1 MGDYKKII
9 ALKGDIDSYGHRS
22 FLGHTFC
29 LSGDGNFLFSVE
41 LDRNNQDYSGNVI
54 VRKFNNGHWE
64 PVGNKILYNEVMY
77 TGKPTI
83 INNINSNY
91 DGSIFVMSSIYGT
104 DDGKLWEGWLQV
116 YKLNTNTN
124 TWDKMGDEM
133 RGQNQGDNFGW
144 DAILNNSGNSLIV
157 SATQD
162 RIGNGKV
169 KVYNYDNSTSHWIL
183 KGNEIS
189 GLENFS
195 LNGKGIAMTND
206 SNTIIIGSPNKN
218 RVRIFNYENDEWV
231 NVEILKDTNLY
242 NTYDRFGSQIVC
254 NSDASLIAIAS
265 PHYGGI
271 NFKGSGKISIFKKT
285 NNQYTKIQEIIG
297 DNNNSNLGQQ
307 LGGTG
312 QNNDSTKTMDMSDDG
327 KLLLLGSSDGWL
339 SNNTK
344 GGYVTLYK
352 LNNNNYEQVQIFTS
366 DSVIGQGGVD
376 YKFNY
381 IYCSLSSNG
390 NRLAIGDRLLYNEVG
405 GIDIYEKEPSIEE
418 LKQRIEE
425 LNNIVTEK
433 NNTIQT
439 LEYDYSSI
447 NNTLITTQSMLAT
460 SDATL
465 ATTKSDLENKKT
477 ELANTQSTLATT
489 KSDLENKKTELA
501 NTQSTLA
508 TTKADLKTTQAT
520 LETTYSNLENTK
532 SHLQNTKIQLNNTKS
547 DLNTANAN
555 LETTKTHLQS
565 TQVTLQ
571 NTQTTLATTKSNL
584 ENTKSHLNTTKVQLN
599 NTKTDLEN
607 KIHEITLIRNTL
619 DQFKNLLNY

>member
-1 MGDYKKII
+1 
-9 ALKGDIDSYGHRS
+9 
-22 FLGHTFC
+22 
-29 LSGDGNFLFSVE
+29 
-41 LDRNNQDYSGNVI
+41 
-54 VRKFNNGHWE
+54 
-64 PVGNKILYNEVMY
+64 MY

-157 SATQD
+157 SAPQG
-162 RIGNGKV
+162 RGGNGKV

-242 NTYDRFGSQIVC
+242 NTYDAFGSQIVC
-254 NSDASLIAIAS
+254 NNDASLIAIAS
-265 PHYGGI
+265 PHYGDI
-271 NFKGSGKISIFKKT
+271 TWKGSGKISIFKKT
-285 NNQYTKIQEIIG
+285 NHQYTKIQEIIG
-297 DNNNSNLGQQ
+297 DTNNNSNLGQQ

-312 QNNDSTKTMDMSDDG
+312 QNNGSTKTMDMSDDG

-366 DSVIGQGGVD
+366 DSVIGQAGVD

-433 NNTIQT
+433 NNNIQN
-439 LEYDYSSI
+439 LENNYINI
-447 NNTLITTQSMLAT
+447 NNTLVTTQNDLENQKNE
-460 SDATL
+460 L
-465 ATTKSDLENKKT
+465 ATTKSTLVTTQSTLVTTQNDLENKKN
-477 ELANTQSTLATT
+477 ELATTQSTLVTTQSTLVTTQNDLENKKNELATTKSTLATT
-489 KSDLENKKTELA
+489 KS
-501 NTQSTLA
+501 TLA
-508 TTKADLKTTQAT
+508 TTH
-520 LETTYSNLENTK
+520 SNLENTK
-532 SHLQNTKIQLNNTKS
+532 AYLHNTKIDLHNTKT
-547 DLNTANAN
+547 DLNTANSNLETTKSQLQSTQNTLDNTLTTLATTHSNLENTTSDLHDTTLKLHNTKIDLNTVNAN
-555 LETTKTHLQS
+555 LETTKSQLQS
-565 TQVTLQ
+565 TQTKLN
-571 NTQTTLATTKSNL
+571 NTQTTLANTHTDL
-584 ENTKSHLNTTKVQLN
+584 ENTKNDLHNTKIDLNTTK
-599 NTKTDLEN
+599 TELEN
-607 KIHEITLIRNTL
+607 KIHEIQLIRNTL
-619 DQFKNLLNY
+619 NEFKYLLNN